1 MPFGIQQLPQLL
13 GIIYALV
20 LIPLVA
26 YLWYS
31 GKFSRKAG
39 YLFLILTTLFGF
51 LLFAPMAPWQLG
63 LALEGRVQA
72 LPVPI
77 YGVYAILGVL
87 LVFTLVAGRIFCGHF
102 CPIGT
107 AQELAYLVP
116 VRKVILRH
124 KTITMAFRWAVF
136 IVFVITA
143 LFLSNSILRLFGIH
157 EFFHLN
163 TASALF
169 IVFVAILLVSIVVY
183 RPFCRL
189 FCPSERYSR
198 LQQRAASSSSGKTGT
213 PASNAVSVPRPVPRR
228 RQTRTLR
235 KPSAICADG
244 VLRHAKRGIRSGSE
258 ERYDLWKAG

>member
-189 FCPSERYSR
+189 FCPFGAVLS
-198 LQQRAASSSSGKTGT
+198 LAAARSIFKFRKDRDTCIECGLCAEACPTQEADPDSSKAECYMCGRCVEACKKGD
-213 PASNAVSVPRPVPRR
+213 
-228 RQTRTLR
+228 TLR
-235 KPSAICADG
+235 FRRE
-244 VLRHAKRGIRSGSE
+244 V
-258 ERYDLWKAG
+258 